1 VSKITNIKV
10 LGLALFAVFAFSMV
24 AAATAFAENEWLFNG
39 APIGVGSELATNTV
53 GTLTLGVLDE
63 TKTVEVNTIVC
74 SALFEGTVGAGSVD
88 LVLDLFDLAGNLI
101 QELSGT
107 SLTCETLFD
116 LEGAAGCTVG
126 AESLLWVDELS
137 LTLGLTWESLIEL
150 SGTTFLDHFAS
161 VAFELKCL
169 LLNGFTLE
177 SLCSGLTS
185 GTLTNVVPN
194 VLLEFGAAAGTEEL
208 NCTNTVGGMAA
219 PLTFADLSGD
229 LVIAHA
235 TGGTLA
241 VS

>member
-24 AAATAFAENEWLFNG
+24 AAATAFAENEWLWELL
-39 APIGVGSELATNTV
+39 PIPVGVELATNTESA
-53 GTLTLGVLDE
+53 LTLKVLSGGGVL
-63 TKTVEVNTIVC
+63 VNTIDC
-74 SALFEGTVGAGSVD
+74 SGLFEGTVTAAGVG

-107 SLTCETLFD
+107 SLTCETLID
-116 LEGAAGCTVG
+116 EAGCTVG
-126 AESLLWVDELS
+126 GEALLWVDELS

-150 SGTTFLDHFAS
+150 SGTTFLDHFHN

-185 GTLTNVVPN
+185 GTLTNVAPN
-194 VLLEFGAAAGTEEL
+194 VLLEFGVAQGTESL
-208 NCTNTVGGMAA
+208 ICINTVGGVEQE
-219 PLTFADLSGD
+219 LTFADLEGD
-229 LVIAHA
+229 LIIKHA
-235 TGGTLA
+235 GGGTLA